1 VDARLHNLL
10 NPPNYVLTKQNYDA
24 LCAVCD
30 KLLLLGQFAGNDFS
44 NNGHHTI
51 IPIRRNLLGQ
61 LFLDLSFQMSAVLE
75 PVGESIERKD
85 ESESET
91 EGDAD

>member
-44 NNGHHTI
+44 NNGHDTI

-75 PVGESIERKD
+75 PVGETATRED
-85 ESESET
+85 EDEAQ
-91 EGDAD
+91 GDAD